1 MLIPSIDI
9 QDGRVVQLR
18 RGKDLLLEAGD
29 PIEVA
34 RRLAPLGEIAVI
46 DLDAA
51 MGTGNN
57 RELILPLLEL
67 ARCRVGGGIR
77 DLETA
82 HDWLDAGAVRIIVGS
97 AAEPEMLS
105 RLPRERTIAAVDAWD
120 DEVVIEGWRTGT
132 GERVEDRIKRLRSYV
147 GGFLATF
154 VRNEGTGEG
163 LDIQRARS
171 LRKLVGH
178 CELVVAGGTKSAEEV
193 AELDRIG
200 IDVQVGR
207 ALYDGSSSP
216 AEMIAGMINTDRP
229 DGLWPT
235 VVCDES
241 GQALGLAYSSRRSL
255 ERTLSTGR
263 VFYESRRRGLW
274 EKGATS
280 GATQNLKRLDL
291 DCDRDTLRF
300 IVAQANPGFCHRE
313 QWTCWDQGRGI
324 EAIQRRLLSLAG
336 DKNAD
341 PDSYTRRLL
350 DDENL
355 LRSKL
360 IEEAGELGE
369 AGSDTVHEAAD
380 LAYFLTV
387 ALMQRGVSW
396 EEVVR
401 ELEARTRRVRRR
413 GGDAK
418 PMTDVLEVKS

>member
-9 QDGRVVQLR
+9 QNGRVVQLR
-18 RGKDLLLEAGD
+18 QGKDLLLEAGD
-29 PIEVA
+29 PADVA

-51 MGTGNN
+51 MGTGDN
-57 RELILPLLEL
+57 RESILPLLDI

-77 DLETA
+77 DPEA
-82 HDWLDAGAVRIIVGS
+82 ARDWLDAGAVRIIVGS
-97 AAEPEMLS
+97 AAEPGMLS
-105 RLPRERTIAAVDAWD
+105 QLPRERTIAAVDAWD

-132 GERVEDRIKRLRSYV
+132 GERVADRIERLRPHV

-163 LDIQRARS
+163 LDLERARS
-171 LRKLVGH
+171 LRKIVGH

-193 AELDRIG
+193 AELDRVG

-216 AEMIAGMINTDRP
+216 AAMIAAMMNTDRP

-255 ERTLSTGR
+255 ERTLATGR
-263 VFYESRRRGLW
+263 VFYESRGRGLW

-280 GATQNLKRLDL
+280 GAIQTLRRMDP

-300 IVAQANPGFCHRE
+300 MVSQAKPGFCHRQ
-313 QWTCWDQGRGI
+313 QWTCWDEGHGM
-324 EAIQRRLLSLAG
+324 EAIQRKLLSLSG
-336 DKNAD
+336 DRNPD

-350 DDENL
+350 GDADL

-360 IEEAGELGE
+360 IEEARELGE

-387 ALMQRGVSW
+387 TLMKRGGSW

-401 ELEARTRRVRRR
+401 ELETRNHRVRRR

>member
-9 QDGRVVQLR
+9 QNGRVVQLR
-18 RGKDLLLEAGD
+18 RGRELLLEAGD
-29 PIEVA
+29 PVEVA
-34 RRLAPLGEIAVI
+34 TWLAPLGEIAVI

-57 RELILPLLEL
+57 REVILPLLEI

-77 DLETA
+77 DLATA
-82 HDWLDAGAVRIIVGS
+82 RDWLDAGAVRIILGS
-97 AAEPEMLS
+97 AAEPELLS
-105 RLPRERTIAAVDAWD
+105 RLPRERVIAAVDAWD
-120 DEVVIEGWRTGT
+120 DEVVVEGWRTGT
-132 GERVEDRIKRLRSYV
+132 GERVEDRIERLRPHV

-163 LDIQRARS
+163 LDLERARS
-171 LRKLVGH
+171 LRAVVGR
-178 CELVVAGGTKSAEEV
+178 CELVVAGGTRSADEV

-207 ALYDGSSSP
+207 ALYDGTSSP
-216 AEMIAGMINTDRP
+216 AAMFEAMMTTDRA

-280 GATQNLKRLDL
+280 GATQVLKRLDL
-291 DCDRDTLRF
+291 DCDRDALRF
-300 IVAQANPGFCHRE
+300 IVSQSEPGFCHRE
-313 QWTCWDQGRGI
+313 RWTCWDEGRGMD
-324 EAIQRRLLSLAG
+324 AIQRRLQSLTG
-336 DKNAD
+336 GSDAD

-350 DDENL
+350 DDADL

-387 ALMQRGVSW
+387 TLMQRGVSW

-413 GGDAK
+413 GGEAK
-418 PMTDVLEVKS
+418 PIADVLEVKS

>member
-9 QDGRVVQLR
+9 QNGRVVQLR
-18 RGKDLLLEAGD
+18 RGRELLLEAGD
-29 PIEVA
+29 PVEIA
-34 RRLAPLGEIAVI
+34 RWLAPLGEIAVI

-57 RELILPLLEL
+57 RDVILPLLEI

-82 HDWLDAGAVRIIVGS
+82 HDWLDAGAVRIIIGS
-97 AAEPEMLS
+97 AAEPELLS

-120 DEVVIEGWRTGT
+120 DEVVVEGWRTGT
-132 GERVEDRIKRLRSYV
+132 GERVADRIERLRPHV

-154 VRNEGTGEG
+154 VRNEGTGKG
-163 LDIQRARS
+163 LDLERARS
-171 LRKLVGH
+171 LRAIVGR
-178 CELVVAGGTKSAEEV
+178 CELAVAGGTRSAEEV
-193 AELDRIG
+193 ADLDRIG

-207 ALYDGSSSP
+207 VLYDGTSSP
-216 AEMIAGMINTDRP
+216 AEMLEAMMITDRP

-241 GQALGLAYSSRRSL
+241 GQALGLAHSSRRSL

-280 GATQNLKRLDL
+280 GATQVLKRLDL
-291 DCDRDTLRF
+291 DCDRDALRF
-300 IVAQANPGFCHRE
+300 IVSQAEPGFCHRE
-313 QWTCWDQGRGI
+313 RWTCWDEGRGMH
-324 EAIQRRLLSLAG
+324 AIQRRLQALTDG
-336 DKNAD
+336 RNAD

-350 DDENL
+350 DDSDL

-380 LAYFLTV
+380 LAYFLMV
-387 ALMQRGVSW
+387 ALLQRGVSW
-396 EEVVR
+396 QEVVG